1 MADPTPKTAD
11 PSEKFSWKLFALLI
25 AGAAAFIGAAIILA
39 P

>member
-1 MADPTPKTAD
+1 MADPTPNTSDA
-11 PSEKFSWKLFALLI
+11 SEKFSWKLFFMLF